1 MSDKQREFIKK
12 AVYDGCIDAGVPER
26 EACIQSESAIVMY
39 ARNQFSGKPLDLI
52 KSQIM
57 TAKRI
62 NKKKR
67 GAK

>member
-1 MSDKQREFIKK
+1 MKDKQREFIKK
-12 AVYDGCIDAGVPER
+12 SVYDGCISAGVPESESR
-26 EACIQSESAIVMY
+26 LQSESAIVMY

-57 TAKRI
+57 TAKRL

-67 GAK
+67 G